1 MTTTETFYQKNCES
15 FLYSS
20 ANSLFTERDSIWTY
34 NCPCPSPRHRNDIRH
49 ICRFKEQAASSVIY
63 DQSVDQLLQEEFES
77 LASSF
82 SQRSLSVVVSP
93 PPVVAETTVVVVTD
107 PQYTTYSAFMDFM
120 ALNQIVVRARQCH
133 YTDGCYTKDCTF
145 GHSIEEMTELFKD
158 QRVCQFYREASL
170 KKTAYMPSSSSS
182 SSKKEMTRNPLPKSK
197 CSSIKCKDS
206 GGTTLSLRLIMYTG
220 YDTYLIAPYITLK
233 CPNCLRIHNAP
244 IYK

>member
-34 NCPCPSPRHRNDIRH
+34 NCPCPSPRHRHDTRH

-93 PPVVAETTVVVVTD
+93 PPIVSETTVVVVVD
-107 PQYTTYSAFMDFM
+107 PPPPQYTTYCEFMDFM
-120 ALNQIVVRARQCH
+120 ALNQIVVRARQCY

-158 QRVCQFYREASL
+158 ERVCQFYKEASL
-170 KKTAYMPSSSSS
+170 KKTAYMPSS
-182 SSKKEMTRNPLPKSK
+182 KKEMTLNPLPKSK
-197 CSSIKCKDS
+197 CSSVKCKDS
-206 GGTTLSLRLIMYTG
+206 DSTLSLRLILYTG

-233 CPNCLRIHNAP
+233 CPNCLRITNVP

>member
-1 MTTTETFYQKNCES
+1 MTTTTETFYQKNCES

-34 NCPCPSPRHRNDIRH
+34 NCPCPSPRHRDDIRH

-82 SQRSLSVVVSP
+82 SQRSLSVMVVSP
-93 PPVVAETTVVVVTD
+93 PEIVAETTTVVD
-107 PQYTTYSAFMDFM
+107 PPPPQYTKYSEFMDFM
-120 ALNQIVVRARQCH
+120 ALNQIVVRARQCY
-133 YTDGCYTKDCTF
+133 YTDGCHTKGCTF
-145 GHSIEEMTELFKD
+145 GHSIEEMADLFKD
-158 QRVCQFYREASL
+158 QRVCQFYKEASL
-170 KKTAYMPSSSSS
+170 KKTAYMPSS
-182 SSKKEMTRNPLPKSK
+182 KKEMTLNPLPKSK
-197 CSSIKCKDS
+197 CSSVKCKDS
-206 GGTTLSLRLIMYTG
+206 DTTLSLRLILYTG

-233 CPNCLRIHNAP
+233 CPNCLRIHNVP